1 MTQNGGALPICLVG
15 PEESN
20 TSAVAILVWSHPA
33 CSHQLPASKKSHQQ
47 IPITAEL
54 LTVNTAKR
62 RFLLRTLTF
71 LYLGLMVVCF
81 GLSTVLLVSHGHSGD
96 SIGSF
101 FAIRVKLVNFVVFG
115 FVLLAWHSVFFRC
128 GFYESQRLTTRMAM
142 AIDTVKATTWST
154 IVLAAIGKLFLI
166 KMVTPGFIL
175 VFWLLSSTVVVA
187 ARLAARYTLGRLR
200 LHGRNLRHVLILGT
214 NGRAVEFARKIEGNP
229 ELGYRILGFVD
240 EDWSGRQ
247 DFLKTGYGLC
257 CDFDGLPEFL
267 RRNVIDEVAMY
278 LPVRSFYEFTSQVAA
293 LCELHGIKMRFATDI
308 FNFKIALAYA
318 DDIGGGAHITAHS
331 GSPDSFGLFL
341 KRVLDVLVSFGLLV
355 CLAPLLAIT
364 ALLVKLTSEG
374 PILYMQERVGL
385 GKRRFRIF
393 KFRTMVHLAHRAH
406 HAVTT
411 ADNQRFTPIGRFL
424 RRWKLDE
431 VPQLLNVLLGD
442 MSLVGPRPR
451 MPEHVIS
458 RLSCRPGITGW
469 ATMVFA
475 NEENVLARVPA
486 DQLNAFYRGTV
497 LPMKRQLDTQY
508 MARATFLSDLQ
519 LLVKSVLRRWD
530 NAALEAVIFTP
541 AGPRAKATFQEFGK
555 DTAFQAV
562 CADELAQPEQVSA

>member
-1 MTQNGGALPICLVG
+1 
-15 PEESN
+15 
-20 TSAVAILVWSHPA
+20 
-33 CSHQLPASKKSHQQ
+33 
-47 IPITAEL
+47 
-54 LTVNTAKR
+54 
-62 RFLLRTLTF
+62 
-71 LYLGLMVVCF
+71 
-81 GLSTVLLVSHGHSGD
+81 
-96 SIGSF
+96 
-101 FAIRVKLVNFVVFG
+101 
-115 FVLLAWHSVFFRC
+115 
-128 GFYESQRLTTRMAM
+128 
-142 AIDTVKATTWST
+142 
-154 IVLAAIGKLFLI
+154 
-166 KMVTPGFIL
+166 MVTPGFIL

-247 DFLKTGYGLC
+247 DFLKTGYSLC

-278 LPVRSFYEFTSQVAA
+278 LPVRSFYEFTSKVAA

-308 FNFKIALAYA
+308 FNFKIARAYA

-393 KFRTMVHLAHRAH
+393 KFRTMVVDADKMLAKLESLNEMGGPVFKIKNDPRM
-406 HAVTT
+406 TSL
-411 ADNQRFTPIGRFL
+411 GRFL
-424 RRWKLDE
+424 RKTSIDE
-431 VPQLLNVLLGD
+431 LPQLFNVLKGD
-442 MSLVGPRPR
+442 MSLVGPRPLPVR
-451 MPEHVIS
+451 DYEGFNEDWQRRRFSI
-458 RLSCRPGITGW
+458 RPGITCLWQVNGRNSITFEKW
-469 ATMVFA
+469 M
-475 NEENVLARVPA
+475 ELDLQYMDEWSLWLDIRILARTVPA
-486 DQLNAFYRGTV
+486 V
-497 LPMKRQLDTQY
+497 LKG
-508 MARATFLSDLQ
+508 SG
-519 LLVKSVLRRWD
+519 
-530 NAALEAVIFTP
+530 AV
-541 AGPRAKATFQEFGK
+541 
-555 DTAFQAV
+555 
-562 CADELAQPEQVSA
+562 